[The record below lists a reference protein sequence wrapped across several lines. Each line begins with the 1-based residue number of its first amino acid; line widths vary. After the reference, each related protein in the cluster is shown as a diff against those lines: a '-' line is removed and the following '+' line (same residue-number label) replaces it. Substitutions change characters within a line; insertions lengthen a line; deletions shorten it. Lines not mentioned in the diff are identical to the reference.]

1 MSAFFAFLKKECL
14 AHLRSGKLFILLGVF
29 ALFGI
34 MNPGIAK
41 LTPWMLEEMSEALA
55 QSGMNITATESTVL
69 DSWVQFFKNIP
80 MALIVF
86 VILESRIFTAEYR
99 SGTLVLSLTKGLD
112 RYKVVVAKTLTL
124 VLLWTALFWLC
135 AGITYG
141 CNEIFWDNQDARHL
155 LLSIGCW
162 WVFGVWVLMLTVL
175 FSVLFPSNIG
185 VLGCTAGVVLV
196 SYLLSLLP
204 KLQDWLPT
212 FLMNGNPLIYG
223 VAKPEDYGMA
233 LGITGGLAAIF
244 FLVSIPVFNKK
255 QL

>member
-1 MSAFFAFLKKECL
+1 M
-14 AHLRSGKLFILLGVF
+14 
-29 ALFGI
+29 
-34 MNPGIAK
+34 
-41 LTPWMLEEMSEALA
+41 
-55 QSGMNITATESTVL
+55 
-69 DSWVQFFKNIP
+69 
-80 MALIVF
+80 
-86 VILESRIFTAEYR
+86 
-99 SGTLVLSLTKGLD
+99 TKGLD

-196 SYLLSLLP
+196 SDLLSLLP
-204 KLQDWLPT
+204 KLQDLLPT

-223 VAKPEDYGMA
+223 VAKPEDYGVA
-233 LGITGGLAAIF
+233 LGITGGLTVLF